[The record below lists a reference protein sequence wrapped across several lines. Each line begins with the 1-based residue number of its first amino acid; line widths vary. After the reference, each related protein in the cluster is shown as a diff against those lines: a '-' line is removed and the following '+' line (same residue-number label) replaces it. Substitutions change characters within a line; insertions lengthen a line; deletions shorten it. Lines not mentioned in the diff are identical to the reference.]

1 MSYAVPSKH
10 FAPQV
15 SDKLAQVA
23 ESQGMS
29 ILEAAAFERHGVKM
43 I

>member
-1 MSYAVPSKH
+1 MSYAVPSKE
-10 FAPQV
+10 FAPKV
-15 SDKLAQVA
+15 SDELVEFA

-29 ILEAAAFERHGVKM
+29 ILEAAAFERHGLK